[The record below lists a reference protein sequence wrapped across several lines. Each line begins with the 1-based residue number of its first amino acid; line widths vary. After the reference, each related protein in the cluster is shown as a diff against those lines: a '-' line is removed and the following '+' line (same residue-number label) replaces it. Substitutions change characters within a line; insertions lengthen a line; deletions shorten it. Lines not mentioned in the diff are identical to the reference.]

1 MNVRR
6 QIKLGGLCL
15 EMGAWALRQLLAMP
29 ARQRGATRRNGVVR
43 YPIAGAVAIPAVLV
57 LLVGIQGLIVGRL
70 LVVMA
75 FRGAG
80 WGTGILGALSVLF
93 GLTLALNYANLATVL
108 VAIWVAAL
116 LALAGGVVQIIQALG
131 QC

>member
-1 MNVRR
+1 M
-6 QIKLGGLCL
+6 
-15 EMGAWALRQLLAMP
+15 
-29 ARQRGATRRNGVVR
+29 
-43 YPIAGAVAIPAVLV
+43 
-57 LLVGIQGLIVGRL
+57 
-70 LVVMA
+70 VVMA

-80 WGTGILGALSVLF
+80 WGSGILGALSVLF